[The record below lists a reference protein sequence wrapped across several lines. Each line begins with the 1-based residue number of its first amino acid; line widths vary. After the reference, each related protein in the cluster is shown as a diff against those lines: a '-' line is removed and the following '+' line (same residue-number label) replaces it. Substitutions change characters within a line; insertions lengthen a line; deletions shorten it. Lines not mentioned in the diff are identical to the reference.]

1 MRVVSRIWSADE
13 LVEAG
18 GETSALAAAR
28 PCTKAVI
35 LAAGRGQRMRAED
48 DGAELS
54 AEQAVAAASG
64 VKAMIPVGRPFLDYV
79 LSALADAGFTDV
91 CIVVAPDQRAM
102 RDYYSKT
109 VLKRLRITFAVQLSP
124 IGTADAVLAAQ
135 EFTLGEPFVVL
146 NSDNYYPPEALARL
160 RVADGAATIGFS
172 AEGLLRG
179 GNIPPERLHAY
190 AYLEVDGDGVLREI
204 REKPSDASGVTS
216 GRDFLV
222 SMNCWRLTS
231 AFFRACRDVQPSP
244 RGELELPLAVQ
255 YAIDVLGL
263 RIKVIPDESPVLD
276 LSGRADI
283 PRVALALST
292 AEVSL

>member
-1 MRVVSRIWSADE
+1 MDHGE
-13 LVEAG
+13 LILLFIAINQANEKNRSIAAFCQRG
-18 GETSALAAAR
+18 SIDLRTLYPDGHFPRLGFQTS
-28 PCTKAVI
+28 
-35 LAAGRGQRMRAED
+35 
-48 DGAELS
+48 
-54 AEQAVAAASG
+54 
-64 VKAMIPVGRPFLDYV
+64 
-79 LSALADAGFTDV
+79 
-91 CIVVAPDQRAM
+91 M

-135 EFTLGEPFVVL
+135 EFTLGEPFVVI
-146 NSDNYYPPEALARL
+146 NSDNYYPPAALARL
-160 RVADGAATIGFS
+160 RMVDGAATIGFS

-190 AYLEVDGDGVLREI
+190 AYLEVDGSGVLRKI
-204 REKPSDASGVTS
+204 REKPTDASGVTS
-216 GRDFLV
+216 GRDSLV

-231 AFFRACRDVQPSP
+231 AFFRACRHVQPSP

-255 YAIDVLGL
+255 YAIDILGL
-263 RIKVIPDESPVLD
+263 RIKVIPDESQVLD

-283 PRVALALST
+283 PGVALALSK